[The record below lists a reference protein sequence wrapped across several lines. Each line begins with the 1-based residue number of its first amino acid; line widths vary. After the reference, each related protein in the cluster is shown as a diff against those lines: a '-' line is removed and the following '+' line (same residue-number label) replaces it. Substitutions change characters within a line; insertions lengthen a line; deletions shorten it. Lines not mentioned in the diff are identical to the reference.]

1 MSYVYLVRHA
11 TEPRFK
17 IGKADNPLFRSKSF
31 GENLDLESSLQIH
44 LGHRAYGIEK
54 GLHSI
59 FDAYRLPPVSAND
72 GATEWFQLDCWDQC
86 LAFFYQHNDLICA
99 LPTSIPK
106 PAPKSVTVLTT
117 EEKAERRQRRLEI
130 ERRRIQEENTKEIE
144 RWEQLLPWL
153 GFHEIAEERIDQYGY
168 LNILL
173 SGVPE
178 VEARAFVSGR
188 AGWSRLLTRVGSY
201 CFGIE
206 SVEWRESVLTLNL
219 RRLDPDVF
227 EMAKAV
233 LDPDLRGRFEA
244 MDAWLEA
251 HIEVAR
257 DHLGRTRIKV

>member
-17 IGKADNPLFRSKSF
+17 IGKADYPFLRSKSF

-54 GLHSI
+54 GLHAI

-72 GATEWFQLDCWDQC
+72 GATEWFQLECWDRC
-86 LAFFYQHNDLICA
+86 LAFFNQHNDLIGA
-99 LPTSIPK
+99 LPRSIPK
-106 PAPKSVTVLTT
+106 PAPTSVTVLTA
-117 EEKAERRQRRLEI
+117 EEKAERRQRRIET
-130 ERRRIQEENTKEIE
+130 ERRRVQEENTEDIG

-153 GFHEIAEERIDQYGY
+153 DLHEIAEERIDQYGR

-188 AGWSRLLTRVGSY
+188 VGWSRLLTHVGSY
-201 CFGIE
+201 CCGIE
-206 SVEWRESVLTLNL
+206 SVEWCESVLTLNL

-227 EMAKAV
+227 EMAKVV

-244 MDAWLEA
+244 MDAWLVA
-251 HIEVAR
+251 HIEGAR
-257 DHLGRTRIKV
+257 VHTGRTQTD

>member
-17 IGKADNPLFRSKSF
+17 IGKADDPFLRSKSF

-54 GLHSI
+54 GLHAI

-72 GATEWFQLDCWDQC
+72 GATEWFQLECWDQC
-86 LAFFYQHNDLICA
+86 LAFFNQHNDLIGA
-99 LPTSIPK
+99 LPGSIPK
-106 PAPKSVTVLTT
+106 PAPTSVTVLTA
-117 EEKAERRQRRLEI
+117 EEKAERRQRRLET
-130 ERRRIQEENTKEIE
+130 ERRRIQEENTEDIE

-153 GFHEIAEERIDQYGY
+153 DLHEIAEERIDQYGR

-188 AGWSRLLTRVGSY
+188 VGWSRLLTHVGSY
-201 CFGIE
+201 CCGIE
-206 SVEWRESVLTLNL
+206 SVEWCESVLTLNL

-227 EMAKAV
+227 EMATAV

-244 MDAWLEA
+244 MDAWLVA
-251 HIEVAR
+251 HIEGAR
-257 DHLGRTRIKV
+257 VHLGRTQTD